1 MTSLHLEVINLT
13 WASLGAWLVFVMG
26 HYVYTQSR
34 IGDGISRPSVQLAIG
49 LAVLFLGEGGIRAW
63 VGYARAAMRD
73 GASAGWMFTSP
84 WLVAF
89 ALVAVTGLVCVAR
102 VVSPASWGHAR
113 WGVPAGLAM
122 GVAAWSLL
130 TVQG

>member
-1 MTSLHLEVINLT
+1 MTSAYLEVINLS
-13 WASLGAWLVFVMG
+13 WSALCAWLVFVMG

-34 IGDGISRPSVQLAIG
+34 IGEGLSRPSVQLAIG
-49 LAVLFLGEGGIRAW
+49 LAVMSLGEGGIRAW

-89 ALVAVTGLVCVAR
+89 ALVAIAGGVCIAR
-102 VVSPASWGHAR
+102 VVSPVSWGYAR
-113 WGVPAGLAM
+113 WGVPAGLALA
-122 GVAAWSLL
+122 VAAWSIL